1 MSAKKLKSD
10 PYVELQQQLTERW
23 ENDMEELRYNTE
35 MDVFDFPLFKKLLT
49 DTWQYFIDTVG
60 DSGINNRD
68 LPIIGMM
75 YVLINRTNYPFG
87 ILMWEYDAYIKVLG
101 GLLLS
106 LQDPVCPCGYNG
118 NFHDGYITVEEY
130 THREHTLHISQFDS
144 YFKELA
150 EMYYEEYYSES
161 YDENGKEWEE
171 DTEDE

>member
-68 LPIIGMM
+68 LPIIGMRC
-75 YVLINRTNYPFG
+75 V
-87 ILMWEYDAYIKVLG
+87 
-101 GLLLS
+101 
-106 LQDPVCPCGYNG
+106 
-118 NFHDGYITVEEY
+118 
-130 THREHTLHISQFDS
+130 
-144 YFKELA
+144 
-150 EMYYEEYYSES
+150 
-161 YDENGKEWEE
+161 
-171 DTEDE
+171 